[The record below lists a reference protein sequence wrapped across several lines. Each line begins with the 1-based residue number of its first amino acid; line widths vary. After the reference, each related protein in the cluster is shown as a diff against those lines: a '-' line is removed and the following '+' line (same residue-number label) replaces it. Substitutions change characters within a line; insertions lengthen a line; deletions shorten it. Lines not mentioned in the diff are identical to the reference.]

1 MSEHSPN
8 APSTSQLVEAEAKRL
23 APQMLSRL
31 SEPVDAS
38 AARLAARTGTDRD
51 QVRVELWDAVLG
63 EIYNS
68 LSLVP

>member
-1 MSEHSPN
+1 MSDLHSNKPT
-8 APSTSQLVEAEAKRL
+8 TSQLIEAEAKRL

-31 SEPVDAS
+31 SEPVDS
-38 AARLAARTGTDRD
+38 AIERLAGRQGVSRD
-51 QVRVELWDAVLG
+51 EVRVELWDAVIG

>member
-1 MSEHSPN
+1 MSDRSPN
-8 APSTSQLVEAEAKRL
+8 EPTTSQLVEAEAKRL

-31 SEPVDAS
+31 SEPVE
-38 AARLAARTGTDRD
+38 AAAIRLAERQEVSRD
-51 QVRVELWDAVLG
+51 EVTVELWDAVLG

>member
-1 MSEHSPN
+1 MSDHSHA
-8 APSTSQLVEAEAKRL
+8 APTTNQLVDAEAKRL

-31 SEPVDAS
+31 SEPVDSS
-38 AARLAARTGTDRD
+38 AAYLSERTGVSLDEI
-51 QVRVELWDAVLG
+51 RVALWDAVIG

>member
-1 MSEHSPN
+1 MSSNFNEPT
-8 APSTSQLVEAEAKRL
+8 TSQLVEAEAKRL

-31 SEPVDAS
+31 SEPVDA
-38 AARLAARTGTDRD
+38 AIERLAERQGVSRD
-51 QVRVELWDAVLG
+51 EIRVELWDAVLG

>member
-1 MSEHSPN
+1 MHDHLHAEPT
-8 APSTSQLVEAEAKRL
+8 TSQLVTAEAKRL

-31 SEPVDAS
+31 SEPVDS
-38 AARLAARTGTDRD
+38 AAERLAERQDESPD
-51 QVRVELWDAVLG
+51 EMRVKLWDAVIG

>member
-8 APSTSQLVEAEAKRL
+8 APSTSKLVEAEAKRL

-31 SEPVDAS
+31 SEPVDAA
-38 AARLAARTGTDRD
+38 AARLAERTGIERD
-51 QVRVELWDAVLG
+51 EMRVELWDAVIG